1 MKINLLTNINWKE
14 KPERFT
20 SSTGNHTVT
29 NVHKRESV
37 MIFNNPKS
45 FILFLFVKGKKGNEY
60 KKEIAPNPNKK
71 IKCLR

>member
-1 MKINLLTNINWKE
+1 MNLLTNINGKE
-14 KPERFT
+14 RPEKFA

-60 KKEIAPNPNKK
+60 KNETVPSVSKK